1 MYSEKDFEL
10 INAKIRKNVIVLS
23 VVIAFLAAGLVAA
36 LLIGIEWLATV
47 LGPTIFVA
55 VTFGLTA
62 YVIPNAAYR
71 RFLKDMK
78 EGLSR
83 EMCGEVIEIS
93 ADEEIQDGARVRHV
107 RIRLADEDDERF
119 VYLNVSKEN
128 LFAHVGDKVRMQCY
142 GRHIMS
148 WTEM

>member
-1 MYSEKDFEL
+1 MYSEKDFEI

-23 VVIAFLAAGLVAA
+23 AVTAFIVAGLVAA
-36 LLIGIEWLATV
+36 LVIGIEWLATI
-47 LGPTIFVA
+47 LGPAIFVA
-55 VTFGLTA
+55 ITFGMTA
-62 YVIPNAAYR
+62 YVLPNARYL

-93 ADEEIQDGARVRHV
+93 SDEEEQDGVRVRHV
-107 RIRLADEDDERF
+107 RIHLADEDDERF
-119 VYLNVSKEN
+119 VYLNVSKED

-148 WTEM
+148 WTAL